1 MNVRWLV
8 TVGAWGR
15 LLWELWGHGVGHHG
29 GGRLLRSLREGEGGM
44 AQAILPTALRR
55 KGRGLEALPP
65 ECPRLARAVAGLSVA
80 PIAPSTPCPT
90 RKPVGRTAVA
100 PVLCVGAKHLLC
112 SAVETSIAVPIPKTT
127 AKVSPAS
134 GRVAV
139 APVVSKPATSASP

>member
-1 MNVRWLV
+1 
-8 TVGAWGR
+8 
-15 LLWELWGHGVGHHG
+15 
-29 GGRLLRSLREGEGGM
+29 M
-44 AQAILPTALRR
+44 AQAILPTPLRR
-55 KGRGLEALPP
+55 EGRGLEALPP

-80 PIAPSTPCPT
+80 PVAPSAPCPT
-90 RKPVGRTAVA
+90 PKPVSPAAVA
-100 PVLCVGAKHLLC
+100 PILCVGAKHLLC